1 MVSHS
6 RTDAGPGG
14 RPPGP
19 FEYRFTPSLGG
30 IRLTRHVLANWLALQ
45 PGVDVDAIDDLLLVC
60 SELSTNAIAH
70 ASGAEGSVA
79 LRVRT
84 EGDDLVLEMED
95 DGEGFAWP
103 VAHVLADVL
112 DDDEHGRGLFI
123 VEALTDTLEVFARD
137 GVTVVRCTK
146 VGVLGPAGAGAD
158 PALSRR
164 FRADRERVAGNR

>member
-1 MVSHS
+1 MVSHL
-6 RTDAGPGG
+6 RTDTGPGG
-14 RPPGP
+14 SPPGP
-19 FEYRFTPSLGG
+19 FEYRFTPSLGA

-45 PGVDVDAIDDLLLVC
+45 PGVDADAIDDLLVVC

-84 EGDDLVLEMED
+84 DGDHLVLEMED
-95 DGEGFAWP
+95 DGDGFAWP
-103 VAHVLADVL
+103 VGHGMADVL
-112 DDDEHGRGLFI
+112 DDEEHGRGLFI
-123 VEALTDTLEVFARD
+123 VEALTDTLDVFSRD

-146 VGVLGPAGAGAD
+146 AGVLGP
-158 PALSRR
+158 PAAAAAPGLSQR